1 MSILLRA
8 LCGVL
13 TVLTCSIAAG
23 SENRSD
29 YLLFLTAA
37 ASDRSASSVMPQHR
51 EKETALLFVYT
62 AEVENYRFLT
72 ELHVVDEGEEDIE
85 RLQVGWR
92 FVPRAMLWI
101 GRFHNPEVYGSTQYH
116 HAQYLQTGVSR
127 PAIEEFDEHGGIL
140 PSHLIGAQL
149 EGALAGGEPDALRY
163 ELAFGKTGTLDEK
176 GLESPNIIGPAKRG
190 KATASLRLTYYP
202 AEGET
207 DAAGIF
213 LGRNRLPARDLSI
226 QEVRQTVSGFFG
238 NWEREKIRLFGAAY
252 FLENELEER
261 SGIST
266 GRFATGYLQ
275 AEYRTDA
282 PWTLYARSEHS
293 RGTQGDPYLML
304 FPDFAERQTTV
315 GARWDVASKQ
325 ALKFEY
331 GRPRIMGD
339 DSRRLAAEWSMVLP

>member
-8 LCGVL
+8 LCSVL
-13 TVLTCSIAAG
+13 TVLTCSIAAA

-101 GRFHNPEVYGSTQYH
+101 GRFHNPEVYGGTQYH
-116 HAQYLQTGVSR
+116 HAQYLQTGVSH
-127 PAIEEFDEHGGIL
+127 PAIEEFDEPGGIL

-176 GLESPNIIGPAKRG
+176 GIESPGIIGPARRG
-190 KATASLRLTYYP
+190 KATASLRLVYYP
-202 AEGET
+202 TEGET

-238 NWEREKIRLFGAAY
+238 NWEREKIRL
-252 FLENELEER
+252 
-261 SGIST
+261 
-266 GRFATGYLQ
+266 
-275 AEYRTDA
+275 
-282 PWTLYARSEHS
+282 YARSEHS

-304 FPDFAERQTTV
+304 FPDFAERQVTAGV
-315 GARWDVASKQ
+315 RWDVARKQ

-339 DSRRLAAEWSMVLP
+339 VSRRLAAEWS